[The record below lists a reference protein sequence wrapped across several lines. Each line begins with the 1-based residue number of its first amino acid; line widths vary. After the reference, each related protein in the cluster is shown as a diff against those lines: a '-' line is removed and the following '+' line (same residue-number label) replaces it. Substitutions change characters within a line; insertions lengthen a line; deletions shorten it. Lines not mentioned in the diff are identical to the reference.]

1 VFNSKRFNIVRND
14 PLSVSVIAVQFE
26 TQLELTKTAIA
37 LLFLLYAS
45 LSDYRSRE
53 VSDTVWAVMAPLG
66 LALTLTEMYFNGFSQ
81 LLPYGICFG
90 LTFAFAIVI
99 FYAGGFGG
107 ADAKA
112 LMCLA
117 LIVPFY
123 PIGLPEPLLREISP
137 ISRNFFPLSIFNN
150 SVLLAALMA
159 IAMLLYNVS
168 WRLKTGNKLFGGT
181 YDNESA
187 GRKIMVLL
195 TGYRTSVN
203 RMKEKWHIYPLED
216 VEENA
221 EKRLSRKLLVV
232 PKDEGRDAVV
242 KRLDEAVKTG
252 KISDRVWA
260 TPGLPFLIFVTLGLV
275 LALFVGDIVW
285 ICIRLLLG

>member
-1 VFNSKRFNIVRND
+1 VG
-14 PLSVSVIAVQFE
+14 LVQIE
-26 TQLELTKTAIA
+26 TELQLAKTTIA

-66 LALTLTEMYFNGFSQ
+66 LALTLIEMYINGFST
-81 LLPYGICFG
+81 LPLYGICFG
-90 LTFAFAIVI
+90 LTSAFAIAI

-117 LIVPFY
+117 LMIPFY
-123 PIGLPEPLLREISP
+123 PAGLPEPLSKEISP
-137 ISRNFFPLSIFNN
+137 ISTNFFPLSIFNN
-150 SVLLAALMA
+150 SVLLAALTA
-159 IAMLLYNVS
+159 IGMLLYNVS

-181 YDNESA
+181 YNNESI
-187 GRKIMVLL
+187 GRKIVVLL
-195 TGYRTSVN
+195 TGYRTSVDK
-203 RMKEKWHIYPLED
+203 MKEKWHIYPLED
-216 VEENA
+216 TEDNA
-221 EKRLSRKLLVV
+221 EKQFGRKLLVV
-232 PKDEGRDAVV
+232 PKDEGRNDVV

-252 KISDRVWA
+252 KIPDRVWA
-260 TPGLPFLIFVTLGLV
+260 TPGLPFLIFITLGLV

-285 ICIRLLLG
+285 IFIRTLLG

>member
-1 VFNSKRFNIVRND
+1 M
-14 PLSVSVIAVQFE
+14 VSLVQIE
-26 TQLELTKTAIA
+26 TELQLAKTTIA

-66 LALTLTEMYFNGFSQ
+66 LTLTLIEMYVNGFSA
-81 LLPYGICFG
+81 LPLYGICFG
-90 LTFAFAIVI
+90 LTSAFAIAI

-117 LIVPFY
+117 LTIPFY
-123 PIGLPEPLLREISP
+123 PAGLPEPLSKEISP
-137 ISRNFFPLSIFNN
+137 ISTNFFPLSIFNN
-150 SVLLAALMA
+150 SVLLAALTA
-159 IAMLLYNVS
+159 IGMLLYNVS

-181 YDNESA
+181 YKNESI
-187 GRKIMVLL
+187 GRKIVVLL
-195 TGYRTSVN
+195 TGYRTSVDK
-203 RMKEKWHIYPLED
+203 MKEKWHIYPLED
-216 VEENA
+216 TEDNP
-221 EKRLSRKLLVV
+221 EKQFGRKLLVV
-232 PKDEGRDAVV
+232 PKDEGRNDVV

-252 KISDRVWA
+252 KIPDRVWA
-260 TPGLPFLIFVTLGLV
+260 TPGLPFLIFITLGLV

-285 ICIRLLLG
+285 IFIRTLLG

>member
-1 VFNSKRFNIVRND
+1 MQI
-14 PLSVSVIAVQFE
+14 E
-26 TQLELTKTAIA
+26 TELELAKTAIA

-45 LSDYRSRE
+45 LSDWKSRE
-53 VSDTVWAVMAPLG
+53 VSDIVWAVMAPLG
-66 LALTLTEMYFNGFSQ
+66 LALTLIEMYINGFSQ
-81 LLPYGICFG
+81 LPLYGICFG
-90 LTFAFAIVI
+90 LTSAFAVAI

-117 LIVPFY
+117 LTLPFY
-123 PIGLPEPLLREISP
+123 PAGLPVPLLKEISP
-137 ISRNFFPLSIFNN
+137 ISTNFFPLSIFNN

-159 IAMLLYNVS
+159 IVMLLYNVS
-168 WRLKTGNKLFGGT
+168 WSLKTGNRLFGGT

-195 TGYRTSVN
+195 TGYKSSVDK
-203 RMKEKWHIYPLED
+203 MKEKWHIYPLED

-221 EKRLSRKLLVV
+221 EKQLGRKLLVV

-242 KRLDEAVKTG
+242 KRLDEAVKTS
-252 KISDRVWA
+252 KIPDRVWV
-260 TPGLPFLIFVTLGLV
+260 TPGLPFLIFITIGLV

>member
-1 VFNSKRFNIVRND
+1 VD
-14 PLSVSVIAVQFE
+14 PVQIE
-26 TQLELTKTAIA
+26 TELELAKTTIA

-53 VSDTVWAVMAPLG
+53 VSDTVWTVMAPLG
-66 LALTLTEMYFNGFSQ
+66 LALTLIEMYISGFSQ
-81 LLPYGICFG
+81 LPLYGICFG
-90 LTFAFAIVI
+90 MTSAFAIAI

-117 LIVPFY
+117 LTIPFY
-123 PIGLPEPLLREISP
+123 PLGLPTPLSKEISP
-137 ISRNFFPLSIFNN
+137 ISTNFFPLSIFNN

-159 IAMLLYNVS
+159 IVMLLYNVS
-168 WRLKTGNKLFGGT
+168 WRLKTGNKLFGGA
-181 YDNESA
+181 YANESA
-187 GRKIMVLL
+187 GRKIMILL

-203 RMKEKWHIYPLED
+203 KMKEKWHIYPLED
-216 VEENA
+216 TEENP
-221 EKRLSRKLLVV
+221 EKQLSRKLLIV
-232 PKDEGRDAVV
+232 PKDEGRDAVI
-242 KRLDEAVKTG
+242 KRLDEAVETG
-252 KISDRVWA
+252 KIPDRVWA
-260 TPGLPFLIFVTLGLV
+260 TPGLPFLIFMTIGLV

>member
-1 VFNSKRFNIVRND
+1 LFNGKRFNTIESD
-14 PLSVSVIAVQFE
+14 PLSVSVSVVLIE
-26 TQLELTKTAIA
+26 TQLELTKTTIA

-53 VSDTVWAVMAPLG
+53 VSDTVWAVMAPIG
-66 LALTLTEMYFNGFSQ
+66 LALTLIGMYINGFSQ
-81 LLPYGICFG
+81 LPLYGICFG
-90 LTFAFAIVI
+90 LTSAFAVAI

-117 LIVPFY
+117 LTIPFY
-123 PIGLPEPLLREISP
+123 PTGLTEPLSKEISP
-137 ISRNFFPLSIFNN
+137 ISANFFPLSIFNN

-159 IAMLLYNVS
+159 IVMLLYNVS
-168 WRLKTGNKLFGGT
+168 WRLKTGNRLFGGA
-181 YDNESA
+181 YGNEST
-187 GRKIMVLL
+187 GRKIMVML
-195 TGYRTSVN
+195 TGYKTSVDK
-203 RMKEKWHIYPLED
+203 MKEKWHIYPLED
-216 VEENA
+216 AEENA
-221 EKRLSRKLLVV
+221 EKQLSRKLVVV

-242 KRLDEAVKTG
+242 KRLDEAVKTS
-252 KISDRVWA
+252 KIPDRVWV
-260 TPGLPFLIFVTLGLV
+260 TPGLPFLIFVTSGLI

>member
-1 VFNSKRFNIVRND
+1 MQI
-14 PLSVSVIAVQFE
+14 E
-26 TQLELTKTAIA
+26 TELQLAKTTIA
-37 LLFLLYAS
+37 LLFLLYSS

-53 VSDTVWAVMAPLG
+53 VSDAVWAAMAPLG
-66 LALTLTEMYFNGFSQ
+66 LGLSLIEMYISGFSQ
-81 LLPYGICFG
+81 LPLYGICFG
-90 LTFAFAIVI
+90 LTAAFAIVV

-117 LIVPFY
+117 LTLPFY
-123 PIGLPEPLLREISP
+123 PTGLTAPLLKEISP
-137 ISRNFFPLSIFNN
+137 ISTSFFPLSVFNN

-159 IAMLLYNVS
+159 IAMLLYNVF
-168 WRLKTGNKLFGGT
+168 WGLRKGNRLFGGA
-181 YDNESA
+181 YSNESA

-195 TGYRTSVN
+195 TGYKTSVDK
-203 RMKEKWHIYPLED
+203 MKQKWHIYPLED
-216 VEENA
+216 AEENR
-221 EKRLSRKLLVV
+221 EKQVSRKLLVV
-232 PKDEGRDAVV
+232 PKDEGREEVV
-242 KRLDEAVKTG
+242 RRLDEAVKTG
-252 KISDRVWA
+252 KIPDRVWV